1 MPNERLS
8 KSDCKKLAKD
18 LLRTGKPVWESLGPK
33 EREECASYADACRA
47 FLSEAKTEREAV
59 SIIEEI
65 AEKAGFVRS
74 GESSGRT
81 RPEIRT
87 FRGKL
92 AALVRPG
99 RKPLSNGLR
108 IIASH
113 IDAPR
118 LDLKQNPLYEDFSLA
133 YLKTHYYGGIK
144 KYHWLSRPL
153 ALHGV
158 VLTEGGEKVSICFG
172 EDPSDPVLV
181 INDLLPHLAHKV
193 QGEKKLSDA
202 FPAEKL
208 NVLAGGLPLLGPEDL
223 KEAVKLGILRLLR
236 DRYGIVEE
244 DLVSAEIEIVPAGSA
259 RDVGFDRAFL
269 GAYGHDDRTC
279 AFASLRAILDIKDPP
294 LTAVALFLD
303 KEEIGSDGNTGA
315 KSRFLEHLIYELMK
329 GEGRPADP
337 HALLSI
343 LFASKAISADVT
355 AGIDPDYLDVHEI
368 RNDARMGYG
377 ICLTKYTGSRGKAAA
392 NDAHAEYMG
401 WIRRIWNRAGVVW
414 QAGELGKVDEGGGGT
429 VAKYLAYHGLD
440 IVDAGPPLLGMHS
453 PFEIAHKADLY
464 MTYRAYAS
472 FYSAD

>member
-1 MPNERLS
+1 MPHERIS
-8 KSDCKKLAKD
+8 KADCKKLEKE
-18 LLRTGKPVWESLGPK
+18 LLRRGKPVWETLGTK
-33 EREECASYADACRA
+33 EREECASYAEACRA

-59 SIIEEI
+59 SVIERI
-65 AEKAGFVRS
+65 A
-74 GESSGRT
+74 GESGFARYGEFSGKI
-81 RPEIRT
+81 RPFVRT
-87 FRGKL
+87 FRDKL
-92 AALVRPG
+92 VALVRPG
-99 RKPLSNGLR
+99 EKPLAEGLR

-118 LDLKQNPLYEDFSLA
+118 LDLKQNPLYEDLSMA

-158 VLTEGGEKVSICFG
+158 VLTEKGEKVAICLG
-172 EDPSDPVLV
+172 EDPSDPVFV
-181 INDLLPHLAHKV
+181 INDLLPHLAYKV
-193 QGEKKLSDA
+193 QGEKRLFEA

-208 NVLAGGLPLLGPEDL
+208 NVLVGGIPLLGPEDL
-223 KEAVKLGILRLLR
+223 KDAVKLGILRLLR

-244 DLVSAEIEIVPAGSA
+244 DLVSAEIEVVPAGNA
-259 RDVGFDRAFL
+259 RYVGFDRAFL
-269 GAYGHDDRTC
+269 GAYGHDDRAC

-294 LTAVALFLD
+294 VTAVALFLD

-329 GEGRPADP
+329 YEGGQADP
-337 HALLSI
+337 HSLLTI

-355 AGIDPDYLDVHEI
+355 AGIDPDYLDVHEK

-377 ICLTKYTGSRGKAAA
+377 VCLTKYTGSRGKVAA

-401 WIRRIWNRAGVVW
+401 WIRRTWNKAGVVW
-414 QAGELGKVDEGGGGT
+414 QAAELGKVDEGGGGT
-429 VAKYLAYHGLD
+429 VAKYLAFHGLD

-472 FYSAD
+472 FYCAE